1 MRKFSPS
8 DVGSLTRIGTVAVD
22 PSGQALAFTVIR
34 GDAEANAYRSTIWV
48 ADTTTG
54 TDGAPSARQV
64 TPDAF
69 DESSPTWSP
78 DGSRLAFVRTVR
90 AGARTSW
97 ELRVADG
104 TRVAGS
110 VVLVSRHEA
119 IQGIRWSPDGRW
131 LLFVSR
137 DSVEEPAARPAR
149 KIESLDHK
157 LDNVGTLVGR
167 PRQLWATSADGY
179 GAVVRLTH
187 GPAESYDGTF
197 SPTGAHLAFVSGRHA
212 DADLDRVND
221 LWLMPFEPWG
231 RGDPEPVRLT
241 ATDGI
246 LSLPSFNPEGTAI
259 AFYRRPG
266 PSRARP
272 GHHHAQIA
280 VIDLETKEVS
290 LRSGSVDR
298 NLTSYAGT
306 KSPTWV
312 GDAVLTLAEDRGD
325 VPLLSLSGDGG
336 VTRLVD
342 GARTLTA
349 YDITADGRVL
359 AYVSDDLQYES
370 EVFLRRGD
378 RDVQVTSLQGPGEQ
392 LPSRQYTVASEDGC
406 QLDTWLLLPPGATFA
421 AAPASL
427 PLLLM
432 IHGGPATQYGNEWL
446 DEFQLMAG
454 AGFAVLF
461 CNPHGASGQSEQ
473 FARSVMS
480 PLSEQRGTGW
490 GGIDFRDVMA
500 VLDATLSRFPFLDSK
515 RVGVMGG
522 SYGGYLTSWI
532 VSHTN
537 RFAAA
542 CSERAAND
550 LLSMDGT
557 SDTAGRAH
565 LNHGVHPFEHADE
578 LRRMSPLSYVKDI
591 ETPLLIVHSDDDLRC
606 PAEQAD
612 KLFAALRQLGRT
624 VEYWRFPGEGH
635 ELSRSG
641 TPRHRVQRAEI
652 ITEWFTR
659 WLSPATPR

>member
-1 MRKFSPS
+1 MRTFSPS
-8 DVGSLTRIGTVAVD
+8 DVGSLTRIGTLAVD
-22 PSGQALAFTVIR
+22 PTGKTLAFTVIR
-34 GDAEANAYRSTIWV
+34 SDLVANGYRSTIWM
-48 ADTTTG
+48 AGIAG
-54 TDGAPSARQV
+54 TDVVEAASAVQV
-64 TPDAF
+64 TADSH
-69 DESSPTWSP
+69 DEASPTWSP
-78 DGSRLAFVRTVR
+78 DGSRLAFVRTVKDDR
-90 AGARTSW
+90 ATSW
-97 ELRVADG
+97 ELRV
-104 TRVAGS
+104 VAASGGSGS
-110 VVLVSRHEA
+110 VLLATRHEA
-119 IQGIRWSPDGRW
+119 IQGIEWSPDGRW

-137 DSVEEPAARPAR
+137 DSLQESSAAPAR
-149 KIESLDHK
+149 KIDGLDHK
-157 LDNVGTLVGR
+157 LDNVGHLVGR
-167 PRQLWATSADGY
+167 PRQLWVARADGAA
-179 GAVVRLTH
+179 AVVRVTQ
-187 GPAESYDGTF
+187 GPVESFDGTF
-197 SPTGAHLAFVSGRHA
+197 SPTGEHLAFVSGRHA

-221 LWLMPFEPWG
+221 LWLMPF
-231 RGDPEPVRLT
+231 DPDGPGGEPVRLT

-246 LSLPSFNPEGTAI
+246 LSLPSFHPEGTAI
-259 AFYRRPG
+259 AYYRRPG

-280 VIDLETKEVS
+280 IIDLVTNRVS
-290 LRSGSVDR
+290 ARSASVDR

-306 KSPTWV
+306 KRPTWV

-325 VPLLSLSGDGG
+325 VPLLSLTGDGV

-342 GARTLTA
+342 GARTITA
-349 YDITADGRVL
+349 YDITADGTVL
-359 AYVSDDLQYES
+359 AYASEDLQHES
-370 EVFLRRGD
+370 EVFLRRAGQ
-378 RDVQVTSLQGPGEQ
+378 DVQVTHLHAPREALQ
-392 LPSRQYTVASEDGC
+392 SCRYTVASEDGC
-406 QLDTWLLLPPGATFA
+406 QLDTWLLLPPGATFDG
-421 AAPASL
+421 APSRL

-461 CNPHGASGQSEQ
+461 CNPHGASGQSER

-480 PLSEQRGTGW
+480 PLSEHRGTGW

-500 VLDATLSRFPFLDSK
+500 VLDATLSRFPMLDGE

-532 VSHTN
+532 VSHTT

-565 LNHGVHPFEHADE
+565 LNHGVDPFEHADE
-578 LRRMSPLSYVKDI
+578 LRRMSPLSYVRDI
-591 ETPLLIVHSDDDLRC
+591 ETPLLIVHSDNDLRC

-612 KLFAALRQLGRT
+612 KLYAALRQLGRT

-659 WLSPATPR
+659 WLGPATQR